1 MTGQPDIPA
10 PTIVVFD
17 LGKVLLD
24 WDPRYLYRRIF
35 ADAAE
40 MEAFLA
46 DVCTSEWVLEADR
59 GRPFAQGCAELAARF
74 PHYAEPIRAFDERWQ
89 EMLVGEIEG
98 AVALKRRLQARGA
111 PLYAISNFS
120 REKFAE
126 TAVRFPVV
134 TEFLGIV
141 VSAHEGLVKPDPAIF
156 RLFLDRYGLNAAQ
169 CLFIDDSLANVRAAR
184 SVGMQATHFTTPEAL
199 EAELRGFGLL

>member
-1 MTGQPDIPA
+1 MTNSPHVPA

-24 WDPRYLYRRIF
+24 WDPRYLYRGMF
-35 ADAAE
+35 ADEAE

-46 DVCTSEWVLEADR
+46 EVCTSDWVLEADR

-74 PHYAEPIRAFDERWQ
+74 PRYEAAIRAFDERWQ
-89 EMLVGEIEG
+89 DMLVGEIEG
-98 AVALKRRLQARGA
+98 AVALKRQLQARGA

-134 TEFLGIV
+134 TDFLGVV

-156 RLFLDRYGLNAAQ
+156 RLFLDRYGLSAAE
-169 CLFIDDSLANVRAAR
+169 CLFIDDSLANVASAR
-184 SVGMQATHFTTPEAL
+184 QVGMQATHFTTPEAL
-199 EAELRGFGLL
+199 EADLKGVGLL